1 MKAIKKLM
9 AVLLL
14 IACAISFCSCTFLD
28 FLFYT
33 PTPEELP
40 KRSLDDFSTN
50 ISSKG
55 LSSNMIPEGFIDR
68 FAYSEGYF
76 YYYFSGDLDPDS
88 REILFVFFQY
98 DDATYQLAKE
108 YVIEQ
113 MPLSDNVVET
123 YNNYCFYDVLG
134 DDRYLIRYP
143 DCFVRF
149 CYNDTNNTLI
159 FLALDAY
166 GEYRETTNELADN
179 WGAFL
184 DEFYGQWYDFSQ

>member
-1 MKAIKKLM
+1 MKAIKKLT

-33 PTPEELP
+33 ATPEEMP
-40 KRSLDDFSTN
+40 KRSFDDFGPSL
-50 ISSKG
+50 SRVG
-55 LSSNMIPEGFIDR
+55 LGSNMIPEGFIDQ

-76 YYYFSGDLDPDS
+76 YYYGPVTLLPDS
-88 REILFVFFQY
+88 RESLFMFFQY

-108 YVIEQ
+108 YVIDT
-113 MPLSDNVVET
+113 MPLSDSAVEE
-123 YNNYCFYDVLG
+123 YNNYHFFDVLG
-134 DDRYLIRYP
+134 DHRYLNRYP
-143 DCFVRF
+143 SCFIRF

-159 FLALDAY
+159 FLALEAF
-166 GEYRETTNELADN
+166 GQYRESTSELADD
-179 WGAFL
+179 WSAFL